1 MSPSASHDP
10 VPHMSG
16 STMTRTEPVSRMA
29 EAPSLQR
36 GAPFVAADVGGTHA
50 RVALVRRGRDGAI
63 EILDHRQ
70 YACADYPSLAPIVAD
85 FLAAPGRPQVHD
97 AVIGCAGVRRGDLV
111 VGTNLAWPVSLSEL
125 RALGIDRVVVVNDF
139 VAVAH
144 AVQCMRDGDSLL
156 PGDDRGGPLPPGPT
170 LVVGPGTGLGAAI
183 RVPHGEGAVVLPCE
197 AGQLAFAPGNA
208 REIAVL
214 AKMLETAPY
223 VSSEQVVSG
232 PGLFKL
238 YSALC
243 AIDGVDPRQRA
254 PSAVVDAARRGD
266 DAHAVEAVQIFCE
279 AFGSLLGDLVIASA
293 ATSVYIAGGIV
304 PRIRDLLDASTFHA
318 RFVNKGLMRPMLEQ
332 VPVRLI
338 DDPHNGVIGAAAW
351 YLVQPV
357 VD

>member
-1 MSPSASHDP
+1 MLPSASHDP
-10 VPHMSG
+10 VPRMPS
-16 STMTRTEPVSRMA
+16 STMIRTEPASRVID
-29 EAPSLQR
+29 APALHR

-50 RVALVRRGRDGAI
+50 RVALVRRDRDGVI

-70 YACADYPSLAPIVAD
+70 YACADYPSLGPIVAD
-85 FLAAPGRPQVHD
+85 FLAASDRPQVHD

-144 AVQCMRDGDSLL
+144 AVQCMRDGGSLL
-156 PGDDRGGPLPPGPT
+156 PGDRAGPPPPGPT
-170 LVVGPGTGLGAAI
+170 LVVGPGTGLGAAV
-183 RVPHGEGAVVLPCE
+183 RVPHGDGAVVLPCE
-197 AGQLAFAPGNA
+197 AGQIAFAPGNA

-214 AKMLETAPY
+214 AKMLEAAPY

-243 AIDGVDPRQRA
+243 VIDGVDARQDA
-254 PSAVVDAARRGD
+254 PSAVVGAARRGD
-266 DAHAVEAVQIFCE
+266 DAHAVEAVQVFCE

-304 PRIRDLLDASTFHA
+304 PRIRDLLDASAFHA

-351 YLVQPV
+351 YLAQPGT
-357 VD
+357 D